1 MFNRMSRI
9 LAVVLLLGLWWEGRG
24 HVRPEDARAYHQAA
38 SSAVV
43 SVPAQFEDWRGSEVS
58 VPAPAQKLLHS
69 STIVARDYLN
79 AERGLAGKLVVIYCK
94 DVRDLQGHY
103 PPVCYPGHGWTTGS
117 APEDVEIEVGGMR
130 LALRRYEYHRDSFE
144 SEIRT
149 IIYGFFVMPG
159 RGVTRGMETVREAA
173 SDYRDRVFGAGQI
186 QVVFTGGMLRSEEES
201 VARELLE
208 QVVPVIRTIQDRD
221 AGGEKK

>member
-1 MFNRMSRI
+1 MFNRFARI
-9 LAVVLLLGLWWEGRG
+9 LAVVLLLGLWWEGHG
-24 HVRPEDARAYHQAA
+24 HVRPEDSRAYHQAVSA
-38 SSAVV
+38 AVV
-43 SVPAQFEDWRGSEVS
+43 SIPAQHDDWRGSEVS

-79 AERGLAGKLVVIYCK
+79 AERGLAGKLVVIHCK

-103 PPVCYPGHGWTTGS
+103 PPICYPGHGWTTGAAS
-117 APEDVEIEVGGMR
+117 EDVELEVEGMR
-130 LALRRYEYHRDSFE
+130 IPLRRYEYHRDSFE

-149 IIYGFFVMPG
+149 IIYGCFVMPG
-159 RGVTRGMETVREAA
+159 REVALGMETVREAA

-201 VARELLE
+201 VARELLAL
-208 QVVPVIRTIQDRD
+208 VVPVIRTIQDRG